1 MLFQFLL
8 ISHIGQL
15 IEFLILNFIWKILL
29 LYIVI
34 RIIVGILIADSMTQL
49 LMPAVVCIL
58 EIYRHCG
65 LGALHAVHRCKDR
78 IHSGVA
84 LRRACHISSSLG
96 SKDHNTSCNKL
107 HIFPCIQH
115 LRKIIHCSIRV

>member
-49 LMPAVVCIL
+49 LMPAIVCMP
-58 EIYRHCG
+58 YKQQPG
-65 LGALHAVHRCKDR
+65 KG
-78 IHSGVA
+78 
-84 LRRACHISSSLG
+84 
-96 SKDHNTSCNKL
+96 
-107 HIFPCIQH
+107 
-115 LRKIIHCSIRV
+115 